1 MVKNILRRTVFHRFS
16 CIHDHNMVCHLCHHA
31 HIMGDQE
38 HRGIG
43 FFRQSLDDPQDL
55 GLDRHIQSRRRLI
68 CDQQLGVAEQCHG
81 DHHTLTHPSRKLVGK
96 FLDPL
101 LRRRDPHPL
110 QHLHALIQRILF

>member
-1 MVKNILRRTVFHRFS
+1 
-16 CIHDHNMVCHLCHHA
+16 
-31 HIMGDQE
+31 MGDQE

-68 CDQQLGVAEQCHG
+68 CDPQLGVAEQCHG